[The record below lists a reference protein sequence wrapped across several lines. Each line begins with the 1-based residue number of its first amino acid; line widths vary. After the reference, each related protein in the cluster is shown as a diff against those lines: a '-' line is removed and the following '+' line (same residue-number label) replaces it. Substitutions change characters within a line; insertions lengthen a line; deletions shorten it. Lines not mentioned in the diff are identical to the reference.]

1 MTGSNDGRVLGL
13 DPGSR
18 RIGVAVSDAS
28 RSIASPLEVID
39 RRRNDVA
46 NRLRTICD
54 EYDIDAIVVGLPL
67 SLSGA
72 EGPAAEAA
80 REPGATVTAS
90 TGHDVVYWDERFT
103 TRTAEAAL
111 IESGMRRED
120 RRDRRDKV
128 AAAVMLQGYL
138 DHHRLTHHGDTTNH

>member
-1 MTGSNDGRVLGL
+1 MTASKEGRILGL

-18 RIGVAVSDAS
+18 RIGVAISDAS
-28 RSIASPLEVID
+28 RVIASPLEVID
-39 RRRNDVA
+39 RHRTDVTT
-46 NRLRTICD
+46 RLRTLCE
-54 EYDIDAIVVGLPL
+54 EYEVDVVVVGLPVN
-67 SLSGA
+67 LSGD
-72 EGPAAEAA
+72 EGPAAAAA
-80 REPGATVTAS
+80 RELGASVAAS

-111 IESGMRRED
+111 IEAGMRRED